1 MTPEYIPKHCVT
13 LTGIPRLKMTTSL
26 AQEVEEVVEVE
37 ENTENRLGPAKRRQ
51 KTREHQSLEKVQESR
66 GHVPPRRPR

>member
-1 MTPEYIPKHCVT
+1 M
-13 LTGIPRLKMTTSL
+13 
-26 AQEVEEVVEVE
+26 VEVE